1 MARSCHFQ
9 IFGLHID
16 SFLSSTW
23 GRAVW
28 ASVPRLIESGAF
40 RLFGPKSPTAFQP
53 GSDRFSEPLGAG
65 PSSTQLLCPKTLQL
79 RLIPDAC
86 PPVILLRSVSTFSE
100 FAKFFGLAFS
110 ALLPV
115 VNPLGSALVF
125 LGLVGEAPAAVY
137 RDLARQVAIRTI
149 LFFLVIELV
158 GTALLTFFGISLP
171 VVQVAGGLVLAS
183 MGWNLLNQQAASPRT
198 DSATVTG
205 ASYGSVEEKV
215 FYPLTFPVTVDPAC
229 IVVMLT
235 LSAHASVKNL
245 SDNVVSHAAILS
257 AVLVLSLIV
266 YISYAYAPKITE
278 RISPQ
283 TAHGIL
289 RIIAFV
295 LLCIGVQI
303 SWNGVQALIRI
314 AMNMRA

>member
-1 MARSCHFQ
+1 M
-9 IFGLHID
+9 
-16 SFLSSTW
+16 
-23 GRAVW
+23 
-28 ASVPRLIESGAF
+28 
-40 RLFGPKSPTAFQP
+40 
-53 GSDRFSEPLGAG
+53 
-65 PSSTQLLCPKTLQL
+65 
-79 RLIPDAC
+79 
-86 PPVILLRSVSTFSE
+86 LLRSMRDFSE

-125 LGLVGEAPAAVY
+125 LGLVGAAPDEVY
-137 RDLARQVAIRTI
+137 RKLAWQVAIRTV
-149 LFFLVIELV
+149 LFFLVVELV

-183 MGWNLLNQQAASPRT
+183 MGWSLLNQQTARPNPNAADVSE
-198 DSATVTG
+198 AG
-205 ASYGSVEEKV
+205 YGSLEEKV
-215 FYPLTFPVTVDPAC
+215 FYPLTFPVTVDPGC

-245 SDNVVSHAAILS
+245 DDHITSHI
-257 AVLVLSLIV
+257 AVLAAVVVLSLIV
-266 YISYAYAPKITE
+266 FVSYAYAPKITE

-314 AMNMRA
+314 AMNMKP